1 MFQQKQ
7 MTESSML
14 LVSKYLD
21 PKLIKQLDVD
31 DRDEVL
37 HELIDLL
44 DSEGKLWNKEIFYRA
59 ILERRHRFHWNWNEC
74 SCSSC

>member
-59 ILERRHRFHWNWNEC
+59 ILERKTSFPLELE
-74 SCSSC
+74 